1 MQNGYT
7 LFLVVVAVGFGMV
20 NATAASMDL
29 AQQAKGSG
37 SANALTPPQGNLP
50 AGLSALKTTEGA
62 QLKEAPS
69 SDMLRSSS
77 AASGVARLE
86 IPIELAPKSESG
98 SLQALSMPAAL
109 QAANPKG
116 LNALKEASDH
126 RAGPDKGYQ
135 SLPSQFSG
143 QPADNLVSRPVK

>member
-1 MQNGYT
+1 MQNRYT
-7 LFLVVVAVGFGMV
+7 LFLVVTAVGFGMV
-20 NATAASMDL
+20 NAAAASMDL

-37 SANALTPPQGNLP
+37 SANALTPPQGNLS

-62 QLKEAPS
+62 RSMEAPS
-69 SDMLRSSS
+69 SDMLRGSS
-77 AASGVARLE
+77 AASSVVKPE
-86 IPIELAPKSESG
+86 ISIELALKSVSG
-98 SLQALSMPAAL
+98 SLQALSMPSGL

-116 LNALKEASDH
+116 LNALKEASSH

-135 SLPSQFSG
+135 SPRAEFSG

>member
-1 MQNGYT
+1 MQNRYT

-20 NATAASMDL
+20 NAAVASMDV

-37 SANALTPPQGNLP
+37 SANGLTPAEGNLS

-62 QLKEAPS
+62 RLKEAPS
-69 SDMLRSSS
+69 ADMLRGSS
-77 AASGVARLE
+77 AASGVVRPE
-86 IPIELAPKSESG
+86 ISIELAPKSVSG
-98 SLQALSMPAAL
+98 SLQALSMPSGL

-116 LNALKEASDH
+116 PNALKEVSSH

-135 SLPSQFSG
+135 SLRAEFAG
-143 QPADNLVSRPVK
+143 QPADNLVARPAK